1 MSAAALAARG
11 PLELS
16 AGTALLLE
24 GAEWRVQV
32 FEPSTGRVLL
42 GRHDG
47 QQQATTVRALVNH
60 GDCRPAPATAV
71 PAHSQGRQPAGLE
84 DLTDRQRELVSIR
97 YAHLMEVEYGYRS
110 GSALR
115 ALPDEPWPGYDP
127 QTTTLHQRR
136 LAKIAEIAALPAG
149 DAALL
154 GLTHVSERTLLRW
167 AAACRRFGVAGCID
181 GNWLRRSGERY
192 SMTEQLREA
201 IFAVRTDGLHRSRT
215 SMATKEKLVRQY
227 VLDRFGADVVQ
238 VPSYWTLRRIWTE
251 WFGPGGA
258 RQKYLRSAAKLPLT
272 GEHVV
277 IHRPGQV
284 VALDTS
290 PLGVMVREHVF
301 GEPVTASL
309 TLAIDLYTHSLVAF
323 RLTLVSDTSVDVAML
338 LRDVMMPLP
347 LRADWG
353 EDMEWPYPGIPASVV
368 ADFAGH
374 QVAGLPFFAPET
386 VTVDHGSVYKNHH
399 LTEVQRVIGA
409 NILPSRVMRPTDK
422 QAVERAFS
430 AIQSLLLEMLVG
442 YRGIDVADRG
452 ADPQGDAV
460 LTLAQAEHLI
470 ATWIVKIWQ
479 NRQLGEYAPAWDPG
493 TRHSPNSL
501 FSAAMAQGGFALQ
514 IPAPELYYQLL
525 PVHHVK
531 IHGNRGV
538 KVKGLWYDG
547 EALNDFRSGTS
558 PQGGAHKGKWKIRR
572 DPRDRRYTYFCDPRT
587 RQWHTLT
594 WTGLPADGQ
603 VPSFSDIRAD
613 ELLRTARTAG
623 LTPRSD
629 AELLPLLLDLVGGL
643 IPVDAWPTQLSKP
656 QRTALARQ
664 SVQGDQAAADRP
676 PAPQPDGSGAASPA
690 AAAGPAAC
698 AGNASAGQNAE
709 AGQNGADAPGAAWPE
724 RARDTHDAVDA
735 QRRRRR
741 EEAAGS
747 GPVQPAPL
755 MGDALRRGGILHI
768 PDDTASTGRPA
779 GGKPRD
785 VQDKEAAADRSQK

>member
-1 MSAAALAARG
+1 MTATLAGRG

-16 AGTALLLE
+16 VGTVLMLAGTQ
-24 GAEWRVQV
+24 WRVQV
-32 FEPSTGRVLL
+32 FDPHAGRVLL
-42 GRHDG
+42 GRRDG
-47 QQQATTVRALVNH
+47 QQQATTVRALVNDQ
-60 GDCRPAPATAV
+60 DCRPAPPATATV
-71 PAHSQGRQPAGLE
+71 PARSQGRQPAGLE
-84 DLTDRQRELVSIR
+84 DLTGHQRNLVAVR
-97 YAHLMEVEYGYRS
+97 YAHLMEAECGYRS
-110 GSALR
+110 GSALHP
-115 ALPDEPWPGYDP
+115 LPGEPRPGYDP
-127 QTTTLHQRR
+127 QVTTLHQRR
-136 LAKIAEIAALPAG
+136 LAKVTEITALGAG
-149 DAALL
+149 DAGLL
-154 GLTHVSERTLLRW
+154 GLARLSERTLVRW
-167 AAACRRFGVAGCID
+167 AVSCRRSGIGGCID
-181 GNWLRRSGERY
+181 GHWLRRGDGHV

-215 SMATKEKLVRQY
+215 SMATREKLIRQY
-227 VLDRFGADVVQ
+227 VRDRFGPEAVE
-238 VPSYWTLRRIWTE
+238 VPSYWTLRRIWLE
-251 WFGPGGA
+251 WFGPGGS
-258 RQKYLRSAAKLPLT
+258 RQKYLRSADKLPLT

-309 TLAIDLYTHSLVAF
+309 TLAIDLCTHSLVAF

-386 VTVDHGSVYKNHH
+386 VTTDHGSVYKNHH

-430 AIQSLLLEMLVG
+430 AIQSLLLEMLAG

-452 ADPQGDAV
+452 ADPEGDAV

-493 TRHSPNSL
+493 TRHSPDSL
-501 FSAAMAQGGFALQ
+501 FAAAMSQGGFALQ

-538 KVKGLWYDG
+538 KVKGLYYNGD
-547 EALNDFRSGTS
+547 ALDDFRFETS

-572 DPRDRRYTYFCDPRT
+572 DPRDRRYTCFCDPRT
-587 RQWHTLT
+587 HQWHTLT

-613 ELLRTARTAG
+613 ELLRSARAAG
-623 LTPRSD
+623 LMPRSD
-629 AELLPLLLDLVGGL
+629 ADLLPLLLDLVGGL
-643 IPVDAWPTQLSKP
+643 IPAEAWPTQLPKA
-656 QRTALARQ
+656 QRTALARE
-664 SVQGDQAAADRP
+664 SVQGEAAAADRP
-676 PAPQPDGSGAASPA
+676 ATPQPADA
-690 AAAGPAAC
+690 AAASSAAPLAGPAPAP
-698 AGNASAGQNAE
+698 SARAAE
-709 AGQNGADAPGAAWPE
+709 GSEPEHADAAAHQRWP
-724 RARDTHDAVDA
+724 RQARDTVNAVDA
-735 QRRRRR
+735 ERRRRR

-747 GPVQPAPL
+747 APVQPPPL
-755 MGDALRRGGILHI
+755 MGDALRHGGVLRI
-768 PDDTASTGRPA
+768 PEEEA
-779 GGKPRD
+779 GEKPRD
-785 VQDKEAAADRSQK
+785 AHGGQAATGRHQP

>member
-1 MSAAALAARG
+1 MSAAGLAARG

-16 AGTALLLE
+16 VGTALLLE
-24 GAEWRVQV
+24 GTQWQVLV
-32 FEPSTGRVLL
+32 FEPSTGRVVL
-42 GRHDG
+42 GGSGG
-47 QQQATTVRALVNH
+47 QQQVTTVRALVNH
-60 GDCRPAPATAV
+60 SDCWPAGGTTPV
-71 PAHSQGRQPAGLE
+71 PAHSQRRQRSGLE
-84 DLTDRQRELVSIR
+84 DLTSHQRELAGIR

-110 GSALR
+110 GSALHAR
-115 ALPDEPWPGYDP
+115 PGEPRPGYDP
-127 QTTTLHQRR
+127 QTTTVTGRR
-136 LAKIAEIAALPAG
+136 HAKVAEIEGIGIDEARM
-149 DAALL
+149 L
-154 GLTHVSERTLLRW
+154 GLDHLSVRTLRRW
-167 AAACRRFGVAGCID
+167 AVSCRQSGIAGCID
-181 GNWLRRSGERY
+181 GHWLRRSNGHY
-192 SMTEQLREA
+192 LMTGQLREA
-201 IFAVRTDGLHRSRT
+201 IFAVRADGLHRSRT

-227 VLDRFGADVVQ
+227 VLDRFGAGVVQ

-290 PLGVMVREHVF
+290 PLGVMVCEHVF
-301 GEPVTASL
+301 GEPVAASL

-572 DPRDRRYTYFCDPRT
+572 DPRDRRYTYFCDPCT
-587 RQWHTLT
+587 HQWH
-594 WTGLPADGQ
+594 PD
-603 VPSFSDIRAD
+603 
-613 ELLRTARTAG
+613 
-623 LTPRSD
+623 
-629 AELLPLLLDLVGGL
+629 LD
-643 IPVDAWPTQLSKP
+643 
-656 QRTALARQ
+656 R
-664 SVQGDQAAADRP
+664 
-676 PAPQPDGSGAASPA
+676 
-690 AAAGPAAC
+690 AAGRR
-698 AGNASAGQNAE
+698 
-709 AGQNGADAPGAAWPE
+709 PGALL
-724 RARDTHDAVDA
+724 
-735 QRRRRR
+735 QRHPRR
-741 EEAAGS
+741 
-747 GPVQPAPL
+747 
-755 MGDALRRGGILHI
+755 
-768 PDDTASTGRPA
+768 
-779 GGKPRD
+779 
-785 VQDKEAAADRSQK
+785 